1 MQIKIKILQKMLT
14 LTKCFL
20 TFTKFSIKY
29 LLFIIFSYLKICK
42 DKTVNN
48 QRFSGNRLHAT
59 KVHNTK
65 GKMHVKVLCY
75 FYFCQKHNTTVSHKS
90 NTKSKLSRYQFQVL
104 LPKMQIK
111 FENLQ
116 HFHSNDM
123 FLFFFSYSTLIA
135 LENRQF

>member
-1 MQIKIKILQKMLT
+1 MQIKIKILQKMLFNIYKIFNKI
-14 LTKCFL
+14 L
-20 TFTKFSIKY
+20 II
-29 LLFIIFSYLKICK
+29 LFFSYLKICK
-42 DKTVNN
+42 DKTVNK
-48 QRFSGNRLHAT
+48 QKFTGNRLHAT

-90 NTKSKLSRYQFQVL
+90 NKNSKLSCYQIQVL